1 MAESGGGRLVR
12 GLAGRP
18 PRAGPFAARKAA
30 ALAAGRATG
39 QASPMPPARHIPSE
53 PPRAADLLARR
64 LAEAGCR
71 QAFGMPGGEVL
82 TLVDAFAQAGIETV
96 LARHETAAGFMAEG
110 AWHATGAPGVLLATL
125 GPGAMNAVGAVAG
138 AHQDRVPL
146 IVVTGCVDEDEAAT
160 YTHQVLDHARVFE
173 TIAKATF
180 RLTPATADLLADRA
194 VGIATEGRPGPV
206 HLDVPIS
213 AAAARVPPA
222 PPVRRRPP
230 AVPAVPAPSAL
241 TRARRWVAEAERP
254 VILAGL
260 DAVNERAGEPL
271 RRIAE
276 ALGAPVVT
284 TYKAKGLVPEDH
296 PLSLGGAGLSPRADG
311 HLLPLIRAADLILL
325 AGYDPIEMRAG
336 WRGVWDPAEAR
347 VIEVAAEPGRH
358 GMHGATMSV
367 VGHVG
372 ATLALLA
379 EGLAPRRTWPGGEPA
394 ATRAALAAAFPT
406 DEEWGPAAVVDE
418 CRRVLPGDAVA
429 TADSGAHRILL
440 SQMWRTPMPRGLLQS
455 SGLCTMGC
463 ALPLALGRLAAEPGR
478 TVVAFSGDAGFLMV
492 AGELSVAAERGLRPI
507 VVVFVDSSL
516 ALIEMKQ
523 RGRQLP
529 NAAVDF
535 GHHDVAA
542 IGRAFGGHGHR
553 ATSRAE
559 LRAALEAALAADRF
573 TVIAAEIERGAY
585 DGRI

>member
-1 MAESGGGRLVR
+1 MTE
-12 GLAGRP
+12 
-18 PRAGPFAARKAA
+18 
-30 ALAAGRATG
+30 
-39 QASPMPPARHIPSE
+39 H
-53 PPRAADLLARR
+53 PRAADLLARPRAADLLALR

-125 GPGAMNAVGAVAG
+125 GPGAMNAVNAVAN

-146 IVVTGCVDEDEAAT
+146 IVVTGCVDEDEAAS
-160 YTHQVLDHARVFE
+160 YTHQVLDHARVLG
-173 TIAKATF
+173 TIVKASF
-180 RLTPATADLLADRA
+180 RLTPATADLLADKA
-194 VGIATEGRPGPV
+194 VGIATEGRLGPV

-213 AAAARVPPA
+213 VAAARVPPA
-222 PPVRRRPP
+222 SPVRRPP
-230 AVPAVPAPSAL
+230 AVAAVPAPPAL
-241 TRARRWVAEAERP
+241 EEARRWLVEAERP
-254 VILAGL
+254 AILAGL
-260 DAVNERAGEPL
+260 DAANDGAGEPL
-271 RRIAE
+271 RRLAG

-296 PLSLGGAGLSPRADG
+296 PLALGGAGLSPLADG
-311 HLLPLIRAADLILL
+311 HLLPLMRAADLILL
-325 AGYDPIEMRAG
+325 AGYDPIEMRVG
-336 WRGVWDPAEAR
+336 WREVWDPGAAR
-347 VIEVAAEPGRH
+347 VIDLAAEPSRH
-358 GMHGATMSV
+358 GMHRATMNV

-372 ATLALLA
+372 PTLGMLA
-379 EGLAPRRTWPGGEPA
+379 EGLAPRGTWPGGEPA

-406 DEEWGPAAVVDE
+406 DEPWGPAAVVDE
-418 CRRVLPGDAVA
+418 CRRVLPDDTVA

-463 ALPLALGRLAAEPGR
+463 ALPLALGRMAAEPGAR
-478 TVVAFSGDAGFLMV
+478 AVAFMGDAGFLMV
-492 AGELSVAAERGLRPI
+492 AGELSVAAERGLAPI
-507 VVVFVDSSL
+507 LVVLVDASL

-523 RGRQLP
+523 RERQLP

-553 ATSRAE
+553 VGTRAE
-559 LRAALEAALAADRF
+559 LRAALEAGLAADRF